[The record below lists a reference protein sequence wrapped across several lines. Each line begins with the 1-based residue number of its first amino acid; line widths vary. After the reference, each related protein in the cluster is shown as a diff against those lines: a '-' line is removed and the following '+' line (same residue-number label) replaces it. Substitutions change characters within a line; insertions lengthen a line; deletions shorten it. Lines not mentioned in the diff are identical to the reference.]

1 MNVPSR
7 VPRPGDVVLVD
18 GRASVQFGGS
28 RGFLFRV
35 ISVSDQP
42 TYHGWA
48 WLTGYVL
55 DRAGQATGKREIF
68 VQPAGLRRVSESAGH
83 RAPGT
88 ARRSVPSR
96 ADSRQRVDIR

>member
-1 MNVPSR
+1 MSLR

-18 GRASVQFGGS
+18 GRASVQFAGA

-48 WLTGYVL
+48 WLTGYLL
-55 DRAGQATGKREIF
+55 DRTGQATGKREIF
-68 VQPAGLRRVSESAGH
+68 VQPAGLRQVSDTS
-83 RAPGT
+83 
-88 ARRSVPSR
+88 PSPR
-96 ADSRQRVDIR
+96 HGDIRRQSYIKRSRT